1 MSDDDQRDDD
11 YDHAPTPATTGLRTS
26 MLGTRGIALRVSG
39 ARVGSAARP
48 TADGAATGYGLA
60 KPRFGLRAHASRL
73 KVGPQ
78 DPSRPPG
85 SDDEA
90 AG

>member
-1 MSDDDQRDDD
+1 MSDDDQREDD
-11 YDHAPTPATTGLRTS
+11 YDHAPTPVTSGLR
-26 MLGTRGIALRVSG
+26 RGFALRVSG
-39 ARVGSAARP
+39 ARVGSAVRP

-78 DPSRPPG
+78 DPIQPPG

-90 AG
+90 AS